1 MHSQF
6 PDPKYYCGMYHML
19 NTGDTWEQYIN
30 DGYHA
35 EYPVHDI
42 ERYVP
47 AFLPNLDRIKGRN
60 VLDLGVNLGYTCI
73 FASHFG
79 ARSVV
84 GLEVRN
90 HWLQVGRQVVDQ
102 YPTKNIVLGQHNVND
117 LELLK
122 RFCNQ
127 SQVVIALGLFYHLT
141 NHHAFLETICST
153 PGVETLILETALLNN
168 KQAMDIVW
176 HLESVDNPLNG
187 VANNKQVLVGAPNIE
202 WIKTALDG
210 LGWQAIKIDITSDQ
224 YWKPPRACITAIRKN
239 LNNEL

>member
-1 MHSQF
+1 MHSLF
-6 PDPKYYCGMYHML
+6 PDPKYYGGMYHML

-30 DGYHA
+30 DGHIA

-42 ERYVP
+42 ERYAP
-47 AFLPNLDRIKGRN
+47 AFLPNIDRIKGRK

-102 YPTKNIVLGQHNVND
+102 YPTKNIVLGQYDVND

-127 SQVVIALGLFYHLT
+127 SQVVVALGLFYHLT
-141 NHHAFLETICST
+141 NHHAFLEVICST
-153 PGVETLILETALLNN
+153 PTVETLILETVLPKNN
-168 KQAMDIVW
+168 TAMDIAW
-176 HLESVDNPLNG
+176 HLEPVDDPLNG
-187 VANNKQVLVGAPNIE
+187 FANNKQVLVGAPNIE
-202 WIKTALDG
+202 WIKAALDG
-210 LGWQAIKIDITSDQ
+210 LGWQAIKIDITSNQ
-224 YWKPPRACITAIRKN
+224 YWNPPRACVTATRKN
-239 LNNEL
+239 LNDEL